1 MRLLPRAA
9 LSLLLL
15 PLLMLALPAPRA
27 LRAEDDPTL
36 LPPPQPGRM
45 SLYAKVDLAP
55 HGDSQGRVEIHFAP
69 EDWARVKASTPDPR
83 RFLQDVHGSR
93 SESEVTGEPKAG
105 YDDDARAVVLTMDE
119 LGAARHLG
127 QGRWLVTVEEGRE
140 LLAGHEVDG
149 RLRAVLSTEG
159 SWGEGA
165 DYAGR
170 LIYLLPAGATDAN
183 WDASTHALTWTLPLP
198 APTGAP
204 ALDVGLRVKDRLMTT
219 IYKVY
224 GLKAAFGSQWV
235 AKAVLRNTGGS
246 VARDVRVRFRLD
258 KYAEW
263 SPWAKKGDMVPGQVV
278 VEPYYPVLD
287 ASIARLRSNT
297 PADVRVEW
305 SWQDE
310 RGQKQ
315 ADEDAGRLVLLGGG
329 EYVFSNLAASESF
342 GTWQEAYN
350 NAPLLAAWVSRD
362 DPVVKRMAAMANR
375 MAGGLGA
382 VESDENAVRV
392 LAACYDLLRANDF
405 TYQHPAMLEDK
416 SVSFDPRAVQH
427 VKLPRDVIRDRSG
440 TCIDLAILMAAMAN
454 AVGIEPHLAL
464 IPGHCFP
471 VFRLPKSGTLQGFE
485 ATGIAGGLRH
495 GSADAMSM
503 FQKGGEELQAAA
515 QDGRIYLV
523 DVRSLWTQGVA
534 NPELDELPAG
544 ILETWGIREEGRGTP
559 AGGLQPGGAPQGGG
573 EPAGGDDPFVGI
585 FGGPVSERQGD
596 GSTLTFPVRMGID
609 RQPDG
614 SYAFVFRADVT
625 VRAPD
630 GSEQVVVLLEQGSGQ
645 RQGDRLVFTST
656 SRKAKA
662 QGSQEE
668 GKDVPGTVRIVAR
681 LQGDVLV
688 GTHGAED
695 EPETPFRLPRERP
708 QQAAPQPTP
717 RPTPQPAG
725 QDPFA
730 GTWQGTVTQQLPQG
744 GAITYPVR
752 VGIDAHGGGRYEAGI
767 RADIS
772 ATGQDGSTIQ
782 VVIVEMAEGQRQGDT
797 VRFRVTS
804 RKVTDATTGESEEQE
819 SQNQLHVTLQRGGL
833 RARHG
838 SDAEGWTELVLQR
851 VK

>member
-1 MRLLPRAA
+1 MRRSIPALLA
-9 LSLLLL
+9 SLVV
-15 PLLMLALPAPRA
+15 MLALPAPRA
-27 LRAEDDPTL
+27 LHAGDDPTL

-45 SLYAKVDLAP
+45 SVYAEADLAP
-55 HGDSQGRVEIHFAP
+55 HGDARGRVEIHFAP

-93 SESEVTGEPKAG
+93 SESEVTGEPTAA
-105 YDDDARAVVLTMDE
+105 YDDKARAVVLAMDE
-119 LGAARHLG
+119 LGVARHVG

-140 LLAGHEVDG
+140 LLAGTEVDG

-170 LIYLLPAGATDAN
+170 LVYLLPPGATDAS
-183 WDASTHALTWTLPLP
+183 WDASTHALAWTLPLP
-198 APTGAP
+198 AATGAP

-263 SPWAKKGDMVPGQVV
+263 SPWAKKGDVVPGQAV

-297 PADVRVEW
+297 PADLRVEW

-329 EYVFSNLAASESF
+329 EFVFSNLAASESF

-375 MAGGLGA
+375 LAGGLGA
-382 VESDENAVRV
+382 IESDENALRV
-392 LAACYDLLRANDF
+392 MAACYDLLRGNDF

-440 TCIDLAILMAAMAN
+440 TCIDLAILMASMAH
-454 AVGIEPHLAL
+454 AVGIEAHLAL

-471 VFRLPKSGTLQGFE
+471 VFRLPTSGTLQGFE

-495 GSADAMSM
+495 GSADAPSM
-503 FQKGGEELQAAA
+503 FQKGAEELREAA

-544 ILETWGIREEGRGTP
+544 ILEAWGIREEGRGTP
-559 AGGLQPGGAPQGGG
+559 AGGQPPGAAQ
-573 EPAGGDDPFVGI
+573 DDPFTGI
-585 FGGPVSERQGD
+585 YGGPVSEPQAD
-596 GSTLTFPVRMGID
+596 GTTITFPVRMGID

-614 SYAFVFRADVT
+614 SYGFVFRADVT
-625 VRAPD
+625 VKSD
-630 GSEQVVVLLEQGSGQ
+630 EGKELLVVVLEEGRGE
-645 RQGDRLVFTST
+645 RRGNELVLTST
-656 SRKAKA
+656 SRKATP
-662 QGSQEE
+662 QGSSE
-668 GKDVPGTVRIVAR
+668 GGSIDGTVRIVAR
-681 LQGDVLV
+681 LEGQVLV
-688 GTHGAED
+688 GTHAAEG
-695 EPETPFRLPRERP
+695 EPATPFRLVREGA
-708 QQAAPQPTP
+708 QATAQPTP
-717 RPTPQPAG
+717 PAAA

-730 GTWQGTVTQQLPQG
+730 GTWQGSVTQELPEG
-744 GAITYPVR
+744 GTLTYPVR
-752 VGIDAHGGGRYEAGI
+752 VGIDAHPDGRYEAGI
-767 RADIS
+767 RAEIS
-772 ATGQDGSTIQ
+772 ATGADGSVIR
-782 VVIVEMAEGQRQGDT
+782 VVIVEMAEGRRQGDT
-797 VRFRVTS
+797 LPLRVTM
-804 RKVTDATTGESEEQE
+804 RRITDATTGESEEE
-819 SQNQLHVTLQRGGL
+819 ATENRLVVTLQGKAL

-838 SDAEGWTELVLQR
+838 SDAGGWTEVLLQR
-851 VK
+851 VP